1 MPREGAWDDEFVSL
15 APSMLSSSA
24 MKLFK
29 RILPFAIV
37 VAASLLI
44 LNLPDLVPER
54 YNDLGSYF
62 STERHRQ
69 GLIGLTVASVKYGS
83 PDFVGAWGA
92 DARGIPLESFT
103 PMAIGELSQAITG
116 ILAARAD
123 VDGLIDLDRPA
134 SRLIPELGGSRT
146 GLASVTIRQFLQQTS
161 GASALSFDDRHSS
174 AKSIAAAMHILA
186 ATRPLAAPGEKIMPI
201 ETGYEAVG
209 LALERATKKDF
220 ANLASRKIFAPLGM
234 KQSEADGEAA
244 SDRLAQGATQFFW
257 TAFPKVEDLGPSRIP
272 AVGVVSTAPDFARLM
287 AALVNPGFG
296 GVFILGRGGDREPR
310 PLDAKSGTYW
320 GWHLVP
326 GGKDD
331 EFRIESTGMAFSA
344 IAGLWPERQAGIVI
358 LVPTSGLLVSKLV
371 LPALLEGARS
381 ILLADNA
388 EPPPPF
394 GRLAIL
400 FGIIAAIHVLALA
413 ASTGSAMSWARAVKG
428 RAEANGS
435 EIRLN
440 FARIRCLFGI
450 FARLL
455 IVILMPIVTGF
466 LLGSR
471 VDWAWMF
478 EWEPGLTGWLAVA
491 TVIGLLRNIARLSWL
506 RGPSSQVRK
515 MQMLLKR

>member
-1 MPREGAWDDEFVSL
+1 
-15 APSMLSSSA
+15 

-37 VAASLLI
+37 VAAALLI
-44 LNLPDLVPER
+44 LNLPDLVPAR
-54 YNDLGSYF
+54 YTDLGAFF

-69 GLIGLTVASVKYGS
+69 GLIGLTVASVKYGA

-103 PMAIGELSQAITG
+103 PMAVGKLSRAVTG
-116 ILAARAD
+116 IMAARLEAK
-123 VDGLIDLDRPA
+123 GKIDLDQSA
-134 SRLIPELGGSRT
+134 SSLIPELKGGRVST
-146 GLASVTIRQFLQQTS
+146 AAVTLRQFLRQTS
-161 GASALSFDDRHSS
+161 GLSALTFDDRHSL
-174 AKSIAAAMHILA
+174 AKSLAAAMPILA
-186 ATRPLAAPGEKIMPI
+186 AAKPLAAPGEKIMPI

-209 LALERATKKDF
+209 LALERATKSGF
-220 ANLASRKIFAPLGM
+220 AKLADKEVFGPLGM

-244 SDRLAQGATQFFW
+244 SDRLPQGATQFFW
-257 TAFPKVEDLGPSRIP
+257 TAFPKFEDLSPSRVP

-296 GVFILGRGGDREPR
+296 GVNILGRGDEREPR
-310 PLDAKSGTYW
+310 PLDADSGMDW
-320 GWHLVP
+320 GWRVIP
-326 GGKDD
+326 GSKDG
-331 EFRIESTGMAFSA
+331 ELRIESSGMAFSA
-344 IAGLWPERQAGIVI
+344 IAGLWPERQAGMVI

-371 LPALLEGARS
+371 LPALLEGAHT

-413 ASTGSAMSWARAVKG
+413 ASTGSAMSWARGVKG
-428 RAEANGS
+428 RGEAKGS
-435 EIRLN
+435 ENPVIL
-440 FARIRCLFGI
+440 ARIRCFSGI
-450 FARLL
+450 LARLL
-455 IVILMPIVTGF
+455 IVLLMPIISGY

-471 VDWAWMF
+471 IDWGWMF

-491 TVIGLLRNIARLSWL
+491 IVIGLLRNIARLSWL
-506 RGPSSQVRK
+506 RSPSSQIRK